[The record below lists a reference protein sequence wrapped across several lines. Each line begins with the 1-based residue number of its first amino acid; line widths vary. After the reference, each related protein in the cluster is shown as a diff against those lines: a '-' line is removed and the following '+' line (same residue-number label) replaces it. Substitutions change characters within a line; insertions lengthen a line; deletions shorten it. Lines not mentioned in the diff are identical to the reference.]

1 MYFYTVTKNKL
12 ILIFL
17 TFLIFSVGILT
28 YVYANSDNTDG
39 IKVPIIMYHSILKNT
54 KSEGKYVVTPEV
66 FEKDMQYLINNG
78 YQAVFVS
85 ELSDYVRNNTP
96 LPEKPVIIT
105 LDDGY
110 YNNYVYAL
118 PILKKYNMK
127 ASIAVVG
134 KFTDIF
140 SQADSHNANYSHLT
154 WEDIKEIAN
163 SGYVEISNHTYDM
176 HDTKGRIGCF
186 KMKSETN
193 EQYHDVLTKDV
204 LKMQELLKQNSDVDC
219 KVFTYPYGKIYNG
232 SIPIIKEMGFLASL
246 SCYEKINTIT
256 KDESCLYL
264 LGRFNRPS
272 GITTENFMK
281 KNGL

>member
-1 MYFYTVTKNKL
+1 
-12 ILIFL
+12 
-17 TFLIFSVGILT
+17 
-28 YVYANSDNTDG
+28 
-39 IKVPIIMYHSILKNT
+39 
-54 KSEGKYVVTPEV
+54 
-66 FEKDMQYLINNG
+66 
-78 YQAVFVS
+78 
-85 ELSDYVRNNTP
+85 
-96 LPEKPVIIT
+96 
-105 LDDGY
+105 
-110 YNNYVYAL
+110 
-118 PILKKYNMK
+118 MK

-140 SQADSHNANYSHLT
+140 SEADSHNANYSHLT
-154 WEDIKEIAN
+154 WEDIKEIAS
-163 SGYVEISNHTYDM
+163 SGYIEISNHTYNM

-193 EQYHDVLTKDV
+193 EQYHDVLTEDV
-204 LKMQELLKQNSDVDC
+204 LKMQKLLKEKSDVEC

>member
-1 MYFYTVTKNKL
+1 MYFYTVTKKRVVS
-12 ILIFL
+12 IFL
-17 TFLIFSVGILT
+17 SFLVFSLGILT
-28 YVYANSDNTDG
+28 YVYATSDSDDE

-78 YQAVFVS
+78 YQTVFVS
-85 ELSDYVRNNTP
+85 ELSDYVRNNAP

-140 SQADSHNANYSHLT
+140 SEADSHNANYSHLT
-154 WEDIKEIAN
+154 WEDIKEIAS
-163 SGYVEISNHTYDM
+163 SGYIEISNHTYNM

-193 EQYHDVLTKDV
+193 EQYHDVLTEDV
-204 LKMQELLKQNSDVDC
+204 LKMQKLLKEKSDVEC